1 MFLYLHSGKMLQLN
15 SDHIMVIIQN
25 KQDSEELSPNSEEL
39 SPNSYKF
46 SLHIIIYHIT
56 SDIGNTIYPGSGASF
71 LDPWLLCS

>member
-25 KQDSEELSPNSEEL
+25 KQDSEEL